1 MLALI
6 GAAPASSLAGAADAT
21 MQQSPDAVHSSGN
34 AVRLEAALREMD
46 RLRARL
52 QTTEDK
58 ASRARL
64 LADYRGALAEGMSSL
79 PRAAN
84 PDIGGAGDPAEQVRL
99 LKRQQRRLQGL
110 IQHLW
115 TYIRLSGADAP

>member
-1 MLALI
+1 
-6 GAAPASSLAGAADAT
+6 
-21 MQQSPDAVHSSGN
+21 
-34 AVRLEAALREMD
+34 
-46 RLRARL
+46 
-52 QTTEDK
+52 
-58 ASRARL
+58 
-64 LADYRGALAEGMSSL
+64 MSSL